1 MKKIVMMT
9 LLLMV
14 LAGGARAQYSDLY
27 YHRVGDTI
35 EWKSE
40 IGYYSW
46 WEWQAYYE
54 NHLIMNISRTPFDN
68 ASHACSFYFYR
79 DSLIILQRFYTPMPL
94 KIIGIAGVAFRGYL
108 EWDDYGVGWY
118 RGVEDSIQEYFLI
131 YDAVGDSFP
140 LVAEVPWSALDTMRT
155 LHIRNRPFDSP
166 DTDCCS
172 FYDFEYYL
180 PLKEYYLDS
189 AIYVDDSFY
198 VGGSMYGNIAFR
210 YDNNKTLY
218 TGGWTHFYNSSC
230 HHDIPPCDPDLQSS
244 FFCMPVGVSYK
255 VKGYSGP
262 DDFRYPCP
270 RTGFD
275 LNFDE
280 FYASPWR
287 WIHEPQPMTMM
298 IYPLIEVDTTVPPVS
313 ACVPVANVQAT
324 VEGTT
329 ATVTWDGFPN
339 YTSLRLRYGFA
350 AHPQSVWTEV
360 TLPEGTTMYTLSG
373 LLPTMPYGV
382 TLQAECE
389 KKETEWSAP
398 VTFYT
403 GQDTSSGGQG
413 TEGVE
418 ETMLSRLTFL
428 APNPARDEVTVTSSF
443 SLSRIEIHDL
453 QGVMVFSEPVSGHD
467 VTLPLDFLR
476 SGTYIVSIHTHNGTT
491 HKRLAVAR

>member
-9 LLLMV
+9 LLLMA

-46 WEWQAYYE
+46 WEWQEYYE
-54 NHLIMNISRTPFDN
+54 NHLIMNVDRAAILRGSR
-68 ASHACSFYFYR
+68 ACLSYLGQ

-94 KIIGIAGVAFRGYL
+94 KIIGIAGVATRGYPV
-108 EWDDYGVGWY
+108 WGSHWQ
-118 RGVEDSIQEYFLI
+118 GVEDSIQEYSLI

-155 LHIRNRPFDSP
+155 LHIRNCPGDAP

-180 PLKEYYLDS
+180 PLLEYYLDS

-198 VGGSMYGNIAFR
+198 VGGSMFGFHSFAMYYNTNTYYF
-210 YDNNKTLY
+210 
-218 TGGWTHFYNSSC
+218 GGWTTAYEAC
-230 HHDIPPCDPDLQSS
+230 TDLPPCDADLQSS
-244 FFCMPVGVSYK
+244 FYCMPVGVSYK
-255 VKGYSGP
+255 VKGYWGP
-262 DDFRYPCP
+262 DDMRHPCSGEWTP
-270 RTGFD
+270 PYIG
-275 LNFDE
+275 E

-287 WIHEPQPMTMM
+287 WMHEPQPTVLM
-298 IYPLIEVDTTVPPVS
+298 IYPLIEVDTTVPPAT

-339 YTSLRLRYGFA
+339 YTALRLRYGFA
-350 AHPQSVWTEV
+350 SHPQSVWTEV

-403 GQDTSSGGQG
+403 GQDTSTGGQG

-428 APNPARDEVTVTSSF
+428 APNPARDEVSVTSSF

>member
-1 MKKIVMMT
+1 MKNKIIWMAIW
-9 LLLMV
+9 
-14 LAGGARAQYSDLY
+14 LACATGVKAQYSDWY
-27 YHRVGDTI
+27 YHQVGDTI
-35 EWKSE
+35 ETRSE
-40 IGYYSW
+40 IGYYAW
-46 WEWQAYYE
+46 WEFEDYFANNRMLLLRE
-54 NHLIMNISRTPFDN
+54 EMIMALAGS
-68 ASHACSFYFYR
+68 AELSCSGEA
-79 DSLIILQRFYTPMPL
+79 DSTILLQRYYTPTPL
-94 KIIGIAGVAFRGYL
+94 RIVGVAAAGETIKYNDAQPHIPL
-108 EWDDYGVGWY
+108 
-118 RGVEDSIQEYFLI
+118 YFPDTADRNFLLV
-131 YDAVGDSFP
+131 YDALPDSFP
-140 LVAEVPWSALDTMRT
+140 LVGSVRWNIAAPHRT
-155 LHIRNRPFDSP
+155 LHVSTHVDSWVPGSNLDTSCCRYAPYDWYIPIREFYFDSVV
-166 DTDCCS
+166 T
-172 FYDFEYYL
+172 
-180 PLKEYYLDS
+180 
-189 AIYVDDSFY
+189 VNDSFY
-198 VGGSMYGNIAFR
+198 VGSTFYGENR
-210 YDNNKTLY
+210 
-218 TGGWTHFYNSSC
+218 
-230 HHDIPPCDPDLQSS
+230 
-244 FFCMPVGVSYK
+244 SYL
-255 VKGYSGP
+255 GNQETRFWAIEDASLR
-262 DDFRYPCP
+262 FYPCSEDQNYYEIP
-270 RTGFD
+270 EFPGLRACILDAWPFKLKMGTLDGSSP
-275 LNFDE
+275 LPEVPFDE
-280 FYASPWR
+280 APWIWFENTYAYP
-287 WIHEPQPMTMM
+287 I
-298 IYPLIEVDTTVPPVS
+298 IYPLIEVDTTVPPAT

-360 TLPEGTTMYTLSG
+360 TLPQGTTMYTLSG

-443 SLSRIEIHDL
+443 NLSRIEIHDL

>member
-1 MKKIVMMT
+1 MKKQVMMAMLT
-9 LLLMV
+9 VAMLSTTV
-14 LAGGARAQYSDLY
+14 KAQYSDLY

-35 EWKSE
+35 EWRSE
-40 IGYYSW
+40 IGYYAW
-46 WEWQAYYE
+46 WEFKTFYE
-54 NHLIMNISRTPFDN
+54 NNLIVNFDGV
-68 ASHACSFYFYR
+68 CSPIHHIVGRHGYFGAL
-79 DSLIILQRFYTPMPL
+79 DSSVFLQYFYTPTPL
-94 KIIGIAGVAFRGYL
+94 KIVGLAGSCYKGYSGH
-108 EWDDYGVGWY
+108 EVF
-118 RGVEDSIQEYFLI
+118 VDSLMTNNGSQEYFFL
-131 YDAVGDSFP
+131 YDAVGDSF
-140 LVAEVPWSALDTMRT
+140 LLLAQTPWNPFDPHRT
-155 LHIRNRPFDSP
+155 LHLKISYDGMDFGSVPSDS
-166 DTDCCS
+166 CCS
-172 FYDFEYYL
+172 PLIYERYAPIYEYYF
-180 PLKEYYLDS
+180 DS
-189 AIYVDDSFY
+189 AIYVNDSFY
-198 VGGSMYGNIAFR
+198 VGGSIYNYSYYANRF
-210 YDNNKTLY
+210 NAPVTLY
-218 TGGWTHFYNSSC
+218 KFVCTH
-230 HHDIPPCDPDLQSS
+230 HPIPCDPDVQLSSGCVGTSCQSVGGKMKFKYS
-244 FFCMPVGVSYK
+244 TEYNPTPSPNDTAFASAPWQWVSVSTDCIHIPVV
-255 VKGYSGP
+255 
-262 DDFRYPCP
+262 
-270 RTGFD
+270 
-275 LNFDE
+275 
-280 FYASPWR
+280 
-287 WIHEPQPMTMM
+287 
-298 IYPLIEVDTTVPPVS
+298 YPLIEVDTTVPPAT

>member
-1 MKKIVMMT
+1 MKAKMMLAAVV
-9 LLLMV
+9 LLI
-14 LAGGARAQYSDLY
+14 GAPSAQAQYSDLY

-35 EWKSE
+35 EWRSE
-40 IGYYSW
+40 IGYYAW
-46 WEWQAYYE
+46 WEFESY
-54 NHLIMNISRTPFDN
+54 FDN
-68 ASHACSFYFYR
+68 NRMLFVQGIEKERLGPR
-79 DSLIILQRFYTPMPL
+79 DYYYSTLPDSMVLLARYYTPTPL
-94 KIIGIAGVAFRGYL
+94 RIVGVAGSC
-108 EWDDYGVGWY
+108 Y
-118 RGVEDSIQEYFLI
+118 RGDWPSPAYMLDTDYHKEYFLV
-131 YDAVGDSFP
+131 YEAMPDSFP
-140 LVAEVPWSALDTMRT
+140 KMAQLEWNPFDPHRT
-155 LHIRNRPFDSP
+155 LHLKTHASNAGDADDS
-166 DTDCCS
+166 CCH
-172 FYDFEYYL
+172 YAPHDYYI
-180 PLKEYYLDS
+180 PIYEYYLDS
-189 AIYVDDSFY
+189 AITVNDSFY
-198 VGGSMYGNIAFR
+198 VGGTYFGDSVWQWLAPM
-210 YDNNKTLY
+210 
-218 TGGWTHFYNSSC
+218 TGYHTASISSGA
-230 HHDIPPCDPDLQSS
+230 PCAEYHSEGLCYFP
-244 FFCMPVGVSYK
+244 
-255 VKGYSGP
+255 
-262 DDFRYPCP
+262 
-270 RTGFD
+270 
-275 LNFDE
+275 
-280 FYASPWR
+280 
-287 WIHEPQPMTMM
+287 PQPYKSKAGLRYQVGQALTPSFSNAQWKWFNETWHLPL
-298 IYPLIEVDTTVPPVS
+298 IYPLIEVDTTVPPAT